1 MTPIIFTIS
10 IIITSIIFL
19 ITIVIIFFTFN
30 MIIKTDI
37 INIFVP
43 ITITFIYTISKFII
57 ITVNKS
63 VLKSTPPPFSSSFSY
78 IASTKLSSS
87 SLSKSKLLT
96 QSSALCLKH
105 HLHLHHHQF
114 LIIAIN
120 IFRISIIVT
129 IKKHHLHYLYHLQH
143 HCNFFLP

>member
-63 VLKSTPPPFSSSFSY
+63 TPPPFSSSFSY

-96 QSSALCLKH
+96 PSSALCLKH

-120 IFRISIIVT
+120 IFRISIIMT

-143 HCNFFLP
+143 HCDLFLPWSL